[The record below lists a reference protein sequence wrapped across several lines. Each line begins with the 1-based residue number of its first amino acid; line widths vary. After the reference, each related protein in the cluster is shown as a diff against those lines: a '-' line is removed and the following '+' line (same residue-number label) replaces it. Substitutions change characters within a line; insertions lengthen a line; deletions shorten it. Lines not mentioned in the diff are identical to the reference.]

1 MTPPPAPAPP
11 PAPPPPQRG
20 LSSPR
25 FWVASTYYA
34 EGFPYSI
41 VHSLSEVLF
50 KELGASLAT
59 IGLTSLFHLP
69 WNLKFLW
76 GPLLDGFGTKRRW
89 LVLTEVALV
98 VLVALLAFAATLPSP
113 LTVAAVLFTLLA
125 AVAAT
130 HDIAIDGY
138 YLEALDSK
146 AQSAYVGFRATAYKL
161 AMLAVG
167 GPIILLA
174 AAAGWPAAFFASA
187 AVLAALLAYHH
198 RFLPHVETPLRPLS
212 DLPRLAARPRV
223 LLAALA
229 IGAAVLA
236 IRAALASDTWAT
248 ALAAATARVPIL
260 ARLDTAG
267 AISIALL
274 LALFFGVAML
284 GPLKRRLALS
294 DSFYASAF
302 VDFLAQPRVHRI
314 LAFVVLFRTGE
325 SFLLK
330 MRYPFLRDIGMTMSE
345 YGIASGTIGLI
356 ASFIGTLLGG
366 WLISRDG
373 LRRWLWPLVLAQNV
387 PNLAFMALAL
397 LVTPGEPPPSLT
409 VLTAVIAVESLG
421 SGLGTAVLMVYLMR
435 CCRPPFKAAHMAIVT
450 ALMSVSFTI
459 AGVMSGVLAE
469 ALGFAN
475 YFALS
480 FVAAIPGMLILP
492 FVPYLDGTTAADAPR
507 LGARSD

>member
-1 MTPPPAPAPP
+1 VNPPPDAPP
-11 PAPPPPQRG
+11 AGPPPQRG
-20 LSSPR
+20 LSAPR
-25 FWVASTYYA
+25 FWVATTYFA
-34 EGFPYSI
+34 EGFPYSV

-59 IGLTSLFHLP
+59 IGMTSLFHLP

-89 LVLTEVALV
+89 LVLTEFALV
-98 VLVALLAFAATLPSP
+98 ALVALLAFASGLAAP
-113 LTVAAVLFTLLA
+113 LTLAAVLFTLLA
-125 AVAAT
+125 VVAAT

-174 AAAGWPAAFFASA
+174 AAAGWPVAFLASA
-187 AVLAALLAYHH
+187 AVLAGLLAYHH
-198 RFLPHVETPLRPLS
+198 HFLPRVETPLRPLS
-212 DLPRLAARPRV
+212 DLPRFAARPSV
-223 LLAALA
+223 LFGAIALVA
-229 IGAAVLA
+229 TVLA
-236 IRAALASDTWAT
+236 VRAALATATWQS
-248 ALAAATARVPIL
+248 ALASATERHPWV
-260 ARLDTAG
+260 ARLDAAG
-267 AISIALL
+267 LTSIALL
-274 LALFFGVAML
+274 TALVVGLLTL
-284 GPLKRRLALS
+284 GRLKRRLARS
-294 DSFYASAF
+294 DSFYAAAF
-302 VDFLAQPRVHRI
+302 VDFLAQPRIHRI
-314 LAFVVLFRTGE
+314 LALVVLFRTGE

-330 MRYPFLRDIGMTMSE
+330 MRYPFLRDIGMTMTE
-345 YGIASGTIGLI
+345 YGLASGTIGLV
-356 ASFIGTLLGG
+356 ASFVGTLLGG
-366 WLISRDG
+366 WLIARDG

-387 PNLAFMALAL
+387 PNLAFMALAFS
-397 LVTPGEPPPSLT
+397 VPPGEAAPSFP
-409 VLTAVIAVESLG
+409 VLTSVIAIESLG

-469 ALGFAN
+469 ALGFAT
-475 YFALS
+475 YFGLS

-492 FVPYLDGTTAADAPR
+492 FVPYLDGTSAADIPR
-507 LGARSD
+507 SADG

>member
-1 MTPPPAPAPP
+1 VTPPPPAPSPP
-11 PAPPPPQRG
+11 PSAPRG
-20 LSSPR
+20 PSAPR
-25 FWVASTYYA
+25 YWVASTYFA

-41 VHSLSEVLF
+41 VHSLSDVLF

-98 VLVALLAFAATLPSP
+98 ALTLCLALTSALPSA
-113 LTVAAVLFTLLA
+113 LTIAAVLFTLLA

-138 YLEALDSK
+138 YLEALDPK

-161 AMLAVG
+161 AMLAIG
-167 GPIILLA
+167 GPTIYLA
-174 AAAGWPAAFFASA
+174 ATAGWPAAFFSAA
-187 AVLAALLAYHH
+187 AVLAGLLAYHH
-198 RFLPHVETPLRPLS
+198 RYLPHAETELRPLS
-212 DLPRLAARPRV
+212 ELSRLAFRPR
-223 LLAALA
+223 ALA
-229 IGAAVLA
+229 LLVAIAATILA
-236 IRAALASDTWAT
+236 IRAALATETWTT
-248 ALAAATARVPIL
+248 AHAAAIERYPWL
-260 ARLDTAG
+260 ARLDAAG
-267 AISIALL
+267 LTSLALLATL
-274 LALFFGVAML
+274 LALLALL
-284 GPLKRRLALS
+284 GPLKRRLARS

-302 VDFLAQPRVHRI
+302 VDFLAQPRIHRI

-330 MRYPFLRDIGMTMSE
+330 MRYPFLRDIGMTMEE
-345 YGIASGTIGLI
+345 YSVASGTIGLI
-356 ASFIGTLLGG
+356 ASFAGTLLGG

-387 PNLAFMALAL
+387 PNLAFMVVALSAGPGSP
-397 LVTPGEPPPSLT
+397 TPHIAT
-409 VLTAVIAVESLG
+409 LTAVIAVEQLG

-435 CCRPPFKAAHMAIVT
+435 CCRPPYKAAHMAIVT

-469 ALGFAN
+469 ALGFPI
-475 YFALS
+475 YFGLS

-492 FVPYLDGTTAADAPR
+492 FVPYLDGSTAADV
-507 LGARSD
+507 ARPEPSPNG